1 MYNCCEN
8 RNNCCCLALIITIV
22 AGLFLATLG
31 LILGAVFGEFLTTI
45 LAPLIILAIVFFVM
59 AVVLF
64 IYKLCACRN
73 N

>member
-1 MYNCCEN
+1 MFNCCEN
-8 RNNCCCLALIITIV
+8 RNNCGCLALITTIV
-22 AGLFLATLG
+22 AGLFLAALG

-45 LAPLIILAIVFFVM
+45 LAPLVILAIVFFVM

-64 IYKLCACRN
+64 IYKLCTCSN